1 MRQGTPIFLSN
12 AHGATLADALIAF
25 TIVITVTAGVAQ
37 LLVWSRRSS
46 WSAGTRSMAVILAA
60 QKIEQLRSL
69 PWHVD
74 VSRVPRSDETTD
86 LSSDS
91 APASGTGLQPSPS
104 GTLDGNT
111 SGFVDYLAADGGWRG
126 NGTRAPASAAFVRR
140 WAIEPFAG
148 DPADSVI
155 LTVRVIP
162 IADAPS
168 AARSKRSV
176 QLTTIRTRTSE

>member
-1 MRQGTPIFLSN
+1 MRHGTPLFVSN
-12 AHGATLADALIAF
+12 TQGATLVDALIAV

-37 LLVWSRRSS
+37 LLIWSRRSS

-74 VSRVPRSDETTD
+74 AGGLPRSDETTD
-86 LSSDS
+86 LSTD
-91 APASGTGLQPSPS
+91 PARSSGTGLQPSPG
-104 GTLDGNT
+104 GTLEGNT
-111 SGFVDYLAADGGWRG
+111 AGFVDYLAADGGWRG
-126 NGTRAPASAAFVRR
+126 DGPRAPGNAAFVRR
-140 WAIEPFAG
+140 WAIEPFRG

-162 IADAPS
+162 IVDVPS